1 MGARAFALV
10 TDAVQVNAGNMSKPK
25 MPLDGLRVLDF
36 GHTVMGPTAGLVL
49 ADLGADVTRIEPPGG
64 DPTRNLKGFGNG
76 YFQFYNRNKKS
87 LALDLKSPE
96 GLAIAKR
103 LAGGADILIE
113 NFGPGTMGRLGLSY
127 DTLKDSA
134 PRLIYLSLKGYLPG
148 PHEERTALDE
158 VVQMASGLA
167 YMTGPPGQ
175 PLRAGASVIDVM
187 GGLFGVVGVLAALR
201 ERDTTGRGQE
211 VRASLFESAAFLMGQ
226 HLAYGA
232 ITQTQVPPMTARVSA
247 WSVYDQFDTADHRRV
262 FLGVTSDAQW
272 NRFTGTFGLFD
283 LETPELATNNARI
296 DARDIILPRIT
307 ERLATLSAAEIET
320 LAASARLPFALVA
333 RPEDLWDN
341 PHLATQLLDT
351 ALPDGR
357 RVGLPITPVEIG
369 DRLPALERD
378 PPGVGA
384 DSVAVLTDLGFDHDE
399 IATLERK
406 GVVRIPDEGP
416 KHE

>member
-1 MGARAFALV
+1 
-10 TDAVQVNAGNMSKPK
+10 
-25 MPLDGLRVLDF
+25 MPLAGLRVLDF

-49 ADLGADVTRIEPPGG
+49 ADLGADVTRVEPPSG
-64 DPTRNLKGFGNG
+64 DPTRKLKGFGNG

-103 LAGGADILIE
+103 LAGEADVLIE
-113 NFGPGTMGRLGLSY
+113 NFGPGTMARLGLSY
-127 DTLKDSA
+127 DDLKPDA

-148 PHEERTALDE
+148 PHEDRTALDE

-175 PLRAGASVIDVM
+175 PLRAGASVINVM
-187 GGLFGVVGVLAALR
+187 GGVFGVVGVLAALR
-201 ERDTTGRGQE
+201 ERDQTGQGQL

-232 ITQTQVPPMTARVSA
+232 ITQTEVPPMTARVSA
-247 WSVYDQFDTADHRRV
+247 WSVYDQFDTADGRRV

-272 NRFTGTFGLFD
+272 NRFTATFGLFD

-296 DARDIILPRIT
+296 DARGRILPRIAA
-307 ERLATLSAAEIET
+307 RLANMNAEDIET
-320 LAASARLPFALVA
+320 LATDARLPFALVA

-341 PHLATQLLDT
+341 PHLAHQLLKT

-357 RVGLPITPVEIG
+357 RVGLPITPVEVG
-369 DRLPALERD
+369 ARLPELQRD
-378 PPGVGA
+378 PPGIGS
-384 DSVAVLTDLGFDHDE
+384 DSVSVLSDIGLTRAE
-399 IATLERK
+399 IAALEDK
-406 GVVRIPDEGP
+406 GVLRTAKEGP
-416 KHE
+416 EDE

>member
-1 MGARAFALV
+1 
-10 TDAVQVNAGNMSKPK
+10 MSKAE
-25 MPLDGLRVLDF
+25 MPLAGLRVLDF

-49 ADLGADVTRIEPPGG
+49 ADLGADVTRVEPPGG
-64 DPTRNLKGFGNG
+64 DPTRKLKGFGNG

-87 LALDLKSPE
+87 LALDLKSAD

-103 LAGGADILIE
+103 LAARADVLIE
-113 NFGPGTMGRLGLSY
+113 NFGPGTMARLGLSY
-127 DTLKDSA
+127 DDLKDAA

-148 PHEERTALDE
+148 PHEDRTALDE
-158 VVQMASGLA
+158 VVQMATGLA

-187 GGLFGVVGVLAALR
+187 GGVFGVIGVLAALR
-201 ERDTTGRGQE
+201 ERDDTGQGQQ

-232 ITQTQVPPMTARVSA
+232 ITETQVPPMTARVSA
-247 WSVYDQFDTADHRRV
+247 WSVYDQFDTADQRRV

-296 DARDIILPRIT
+296 DARGTIIPRIT
-307 ERLATLSAAEIET
+307 QRLAALKAAEIET
-320 LAASARLPFALVA
+320 LATGARLPFALVA

-341 PHLATQLLDT
+341 PHLSGQMLHT

-357 RVGLPITPVEIG
+357 RVGLPITPVQMG
-369 DRLPALERD
+369 DRLARLDRD
-378 PPGVGA
+378 PPGIGA
-384 DSVAVLTDLGFDHDE
+384 DTTDVLLDLGLTPKD
-399 IATLERK
+399 IAALQDK
-406 GVVRIPDEGP
+406 GVVRAAQEGP
-416 KHE
+416 ENE

>member
-1 MGARAFALV
+1 MTQTNL
-10 TDAVQVNAGNMSKPK
+10 
-25 MPLDGLRVLDF
+25 PLTGLKVLDF

-49 ADLGADVTRIEPPGG
+49 ADLGADVTRIEPVGG
-64 DPTRNLKGFGNG
+64 DPTRRLKGFGNG

-103 LAGGADILIE
+103 LAGETDVLIE
-113 NFGPGTMGRLGLSY
+113 NFGPGTMARLGLSY
-127 DTLKDSA
+127 EDVQPDA

-148 PHEERTALDE
+148 PHEDRTALDE

-187 GGLFGVVGVLAALR
+187 GGVFGVVGVLAALR
-201 ERDTTGRGQE
+201 ERDATGQGQQ

-232 ITQTQVPPMTARVSA
+232 ITQTEVPPMTARVSA
-247 WSVYDQFDTADHRRV
+247 WSVYDQFDTADGRRV

-272 NRFTGTFGLFD
+272 SRFTGTFGLFD

-296 DARDIILPRIT
+296 DARGTILPRIAA
-307 ERLATLSAAEIET
+307 RLADMNAEDIET
-320 LAASARLPFALVA
+320 LATGARLPFALVA
-333 RPEDLWDN
+333 RPEDLWAN
-341 PHLATQLLDT
+341 PHLSGQLLNT
-351 ALPDGR
+351 GLPDGR
-357 RVGLPITPVEIG
+357 RVGLPMTPIEV
-369 DRLPALERD
+369 DSRRPHLDRD
-378 PPGVGA
+378 PPGIGA
-384 DSVAVLTDLGFDHDE
+384 DSHAVLSDLGLTPEDIAALHD
-399 IATLERK
+399 K
-406 GVVRIPDEGP
+406 GVVSLAPEGP
-416 KHE
+416 KDE